1 MTIGLEPPSP
11 FGLLGLS
18 GSAGLG
24 MTGMMT
30 PGPSGLGAVF
40 GMGGVGVVA
49 FPLPLVPLPAFAMVA
64 GNDGLM
70 MFIGVTQ

>member
-1 MTIGLEPPSP
+1 
-11 FGLLGLS
+11 
-18 GSAGLG
+18 
-24 MTGMMT
+24 
-30 PGPSGLGAVF
+30 
-40 GMGGVGVVA
+40 VVA